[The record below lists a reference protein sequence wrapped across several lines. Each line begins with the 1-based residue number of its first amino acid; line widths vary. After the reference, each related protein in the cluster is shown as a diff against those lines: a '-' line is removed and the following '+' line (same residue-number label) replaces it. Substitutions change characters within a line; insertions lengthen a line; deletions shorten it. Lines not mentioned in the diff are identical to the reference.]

1 MREALLE
8 LKNISTRVNLGTK
21 EEKTIL
27 QDINLKIMPG
37 DFITLLGT
45 NGAGKSTLLNVINGT
60 LQPTSGQVLLQGRD
74 LTGMSEVKRAKF
86 IAQVFQDPKLGTAPR
101 MTVAE
106 NLLLATKRGQRRG
119 LRMRHLRGQMA
130 AFKERVAQLPN
141 GLEERLQTF
150 VGDLSGGQ
158 RQTLSFLMATIQRP
172 ELLLLD
178 EHTAALD
185 PNTSRDLLN
194 LTNEVVQRER
204 LTCVMI
210 THQLQD
216 ALKYGNRMIILNAGQ
231 VVLDVRD
238 EEKARLTEE
247 EILQYFAD

>member
-119 LRMRHLRGQMA
+119 LRMQIGRAH
-130 AFKERVAQLPN
+130 V
-141 GLEERLQTF
+141 
-150 VGDLSGGQ
+150 
-158 RQTLSFLMATIQRP
+158 
-172 ELLLLD
+172 
-178 EHTAALD
+178 
-185 PNTSRDLLN
+185 
-194 LTNEVVQRER
+194 
-204 LTCVMI
+204 
-210 THQLQD
+210 
-216 ALKYGNRMIILNAGQ
+216 
-231 VVLDVRD
+231 
-238 EEKARLTEE
+238 
-247 EILQYFAD
+247 